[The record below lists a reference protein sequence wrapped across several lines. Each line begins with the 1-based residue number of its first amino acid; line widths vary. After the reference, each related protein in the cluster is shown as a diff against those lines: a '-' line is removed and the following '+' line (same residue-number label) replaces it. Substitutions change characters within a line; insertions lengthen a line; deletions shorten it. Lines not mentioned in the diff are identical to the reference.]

1 VNRDDRTGGAEHH
14 DALVLIDVI
23 NDFDF
28 PEAHRI
34 LPAAIKAARKIAGLK
49 KRARRAG
56 VPTIYVN
63 DNFGR
68 WRSDFR
74 QQVEHCLGERGRD
87 VVGPLVPDDEDF
99 FVLKPMHSGF
109 FSTSLELL
117 LRELKTERLILCGFA
132 ADLCV
137 LYTANDAYMRNFRLV
152 VPRDAVAA
160 EDRRRLRFAL
170 DHMENRLGADTRCAS
185 TVRYRSKPKKEN
197 A

>member
-1 VNRDDRTGGAEHH
+1 VHH

-28 PEAHRI
+28 PEADRI
-34 LPAAIKAARKIAGLK
+34 LPSAIKAAKKISSLK

-63 DNFGR
+63 DNSGR
-68 WRSDFR
+68 WRSDFH
-74 QQVEHCLGERGRD
+74 QQVDYCMSRQGRQ
-87 VVGPLVPDDEDF
+87 VVENLLPDHEDF

-117 LRELKTERLILCGFA
+117 LRDLQTVRLILCGFA

-152 VPRDAVAA
+152 VPRDAIAA
-160 EDRRRLRFAL
+160 EDRRHLKFAL
-170 DHMENRLGADTRCAS
+170 DHMESRLGADTRSAVS
-185 TVRYRSKPKKEN
+185 VRFSRG
-197 A
+197 